1 MTTTNQ
7 REYGGM
13 SADARKAR
21 RRAELLRA
29 GLDLLGTAGMPGLT
43 VRGVVDRAQ
52 LAPRYFYESF
62 SNIDELAIAV
72 FDQVVR
78 EMIDTGLAAI
88 AEAGTTL
95 RARVHAGLGAVAG
108 LLTGDPRKGRVLLIE
123 SMASPVLAPRRQEAA
138 GTIARLVAEQADGD
152 PAYRP
157 AEAGTTAITARFL
170 VGGFSE
176 ALGALIQGPGEQGR
190 EAVVDRCTELFLAC
204 AGAWQ
209 GPPGT
214 RDDRA
219 DTAG

>member
-21 RRAELLRA
+21 RQEELLGA
-29 GLDLLGTAGMPGLT
+29 GLDLLGTAGMSGLT

-62 SNIDELAIAV
+62 GNIDELALAV
-72 FDQVVR
+72 FDRVVQ
-78 EMIDTGLAAI
+78 EMIETGLAAI
-88 AEAGTTL
+88 AAAGSSL
-95 RARVHAGLGAVAG
+95 RARVRAGLGAVAE
-108 LLTGDPRKGRVLLIE
+108 LLTEDPRKGRVLLIE

-157 AEAGTTAITARFL
+157 ADPATTAITARFL

-176 ALGALIQGPGEQGR
+176 ALGALIHEPGAQDR
-190 EAVVDRCTELFLAC
+190 TAVVDRCTELFLAC
-204 AGAWQ
+204 G
-209 GPPGT
+209 GV
-214 RDDRA
+214 
-219 DTAG
+219 